1 MGIQKSV
8 FWDDLAK
15 DLKNPARLAAFI
27 KESRELEILHTIK
40 NTEKEFTAIGHPLE
54 DRFIWLSEIKD
65 GWIDGE
71 GKKISNTALKI
82 ASKIS
87 LIITDSKEF
96 GIPNLFP
103 TEEGGIFIEWQ
114 DLAKTI
120 FYFIE
125 ISFLGKVF
133 FDSAQNLPNS
143 LEGIFFGNKV
153 F

>member
-40 NTEKEFTAIGHPLE
+40 NTEKFTAVGHPLE

-65 GWIDGE
+65 GRLDGE
-71 GKKISNTALKI
+71 GKRISNTALKI
-82 ASKIS
+82 ASNIS

-103 TEEGGIFIEWQ
+103 TEEGGISIEWQ
-114 DLAKTI
+114 DLAKTV

-143 LEGIFFGNKV
+143 LEGIFFGDKV
-153 F
+153 Y